1 VAGLLAG
8 LGPVVLV
15 VLVVV
20 VGLAAGAAVLRRRVA
35 IVAVVG
41 PSMQPALMTGDRVLV
56 RRARIGELRR
66 GQIVVIEVPDADGRW
81 PAEPPRWPPRQRQW
95 GRDQW
100 MIKRV
105 AAVPGDRRPA
115 GMTRVA
121 PDGAAMPPDGAAMP
135 PDGAAVPPDGAAVPP
150 DDTAVPPDGA
160 AVPPDRFAVLGDNA
174 ANSLDSRKI
183 GYIPAER
190 LLGVMVRQLTPARS
204 GQDVKLGPE
213 LLGVRVAELVENG
226 QRPAPGEP
234 RLP

>member
-135 PDGAAVPPDGAAVPP
+135 PDGAAMPPDGAAVPP
-150 DDTAVPPDGA
+150 DDT

>member
-81 PAEPPRWPPRQRQW
+81 PAEPLRWPPRQRQW

-105 AAVPGDRRPA
+105 AAVPGDRHPA

-121 PDGAAMPPDGAAMP
+121 PDGAAMPPDGAAM
-135 PDGAAVPPDGAAVPP
+135 PPDGAAVPP

>member
-8 LGPVVLV
+8 LGPVMLVGLAVLV
-15 VLVVV
+15 GLTVL

-81 PAEPPRWPPRQRQW
+81 PAEPPRWPPRQRQP

-121 PDGAAMPPDGAAMP
+121 PDGAA
-135 PDGAAVPPDGAAVPP
+135 VPPDGAAVLP
-150 DDTAVPPDGA
+150 DGPAVLPDGA
-160 AVPPDRFAVLGDNA
+160 AVLPDGPAVPPDRFAVLGDNA

>member
-135 PDGAAVPPDGAAVPP
+135 PDGAAVPPD
-150 DDTAVPPDGA
+150 DTAVPPDGA

-190 LLGVMVRQLTPARS
+190 LLGVMVRRLTPARS

>member
-121 PDGAAMPPDGAAMP
+121 PDGAA
-135 PDGAAVPPDGAAVPP
+135 VPPDGPAVPP
-150 DDTAVPPDGA
+150 G
-160 AVPPDRFAVLGDNA
+160 RFAVLGDNA

>member
-1 VAGLLAG
+1 
-8 LGPVVLV
+8 
-15 VLVVV
+15 
-20 VGLAAGAAVLRRRVA
+20 VA

-135 PDGAAVPPDGAAVPP
+135 PDGAAMPPDGAAMPPDGAAMPPDGAAVPP
-150 DDTAVPPDGA
+150 DDT